1 MKTPYIGNL
10 MKNTITRYLA
20 VACMVIASATYG
32 QDRVQSPEA
41 AGLTPLHGTIY
52 VNDTTSFNYGGTAA
66 DGIWAV
72 DFTDDHTVLIGLVD
86 GGLVGDF
93 EAMGHAWTLYDT
105 NGNRLIPP
113 TVITNVA
120 GAPGGATLTN
130 TWRSFF
136 RTNGYPMACNTSRG
150 IRLRG
155 NRFGSGFVV
164 GGRGDRIG
172 MEIASLYD
180 VNSDANGPVTWAT
193 AAVMGFPVAQF
204 VNNNGTAAGPV
215 LSMCDDA
222 EAEPAG
228 QIFCH
233 GAEVLAN
240 GNIVIVGEARQGSE
254 LVDRFGG
261 PAVGDHVVY
270 RILKPNG
277 EVVTP
282 YALASS
288 TLDPCNQF
296 NAGVGVTSNGFAIRF
311 RGSSGVSFRLF
322 NNDGTAATNSFGTTN
337 DISMAT
343 AVGAF
348 LGTGTEPTAAYGD
361 RGDGV
366 GWHGNYKDAY
376 VNVARID
383 PAGGVYATV
392 YNADGSVR
400 YHRQTWDVGSTNT
413 GNRVEGAIAPDGR
426 VVIVIDDD
434 QWAPAGNRLILG
446 RILDPAGNPMGP
458 HFNVSE
464 LETPDTIND
473 SALSSLCPRVG
484 WRDNLIGF
492 TWRRALGPIS
502 GLSVVGYRLFQ
513 ETPPA
518 ALSITRS
525 AGNLVLSWPT
535 NATGFTLRSK
545 GNLSSGTWQTNSP
558 APVVDG
564 AVFKVTEPIGTT
576 NKYYQLIK

>member
-1 MKTPYIGNL
+1 
-10 MKNTITRYLA
+10 MKNTIIRYLA
-20 VACMVIASATYG
+20 VPCMVIASAAYG
-32 QDRVQSPEA
+32 QDRVQSPEV

-52 VNDTTSFNYGGTAA
+52 VNDTTNFNYSGTAS

-72 DFTDDHTVLIGLVD
+72 DFTDNHTVLIGLVD
-86 GGLVGDF
+86 GGLIGDF

-136 RTNGYPMACNTSRG
+136 RTNGSPMACNTSRG
-150 IRLRG
+150 IRIRA
-155 NRFGSGFVV
+155 NHFGSGFVV

-172 MEIASLYD
+172 MEIAALYD
-180 VNSDANGPVTWAT
+180 VNSDAAGPVTWAT
-193 AAVMGFPVAQF
+193 SAGQGFPVAQF

-215 LSMCDDA
+215 LSMCNDA
-222 EAEPAG
+222 EAEASG

-240 GNIVIVGEARQGSE
+240 GNIVIVGESRQGSE

-261 PAVGDHVVY
+261 PASGDHVVY

-282 YALASS
+282 YSLASS
-288 TLDPCNQF
+288 TLLSCNQF

-311 RGSSGVSFRLF
+311 RGSLGVSFRLF
-322 NNDGTAATNSFGTTN
+322 NNDGTAATNSFGDTN

-348 LGTGTEPTAAYGD
+348 LGTGTEPTAGYGD

-376 VNVARID
+376 VNVANNS
-383 PAGGVYATV
+383 GGVYVTV

-400 YHRQTWDVGSTNT
+400 YHRQTWDEGSSNN

-426 VVIVIDDD
+426 VVIAIDDSI
-434 QWAPAGNRLILG
+434 WASVDAGYAGNRLILG
-446 RILDPAGNPMGP
+446 KIFDPAGNPMGP
-458 HFNVSE
+458 HFSVSE
-464 LETPDTIND
+464 LETPGTVTD
-473 SALSSLCPRVG
+473 SSLCPRVG

-492 TWRRALGPIS
+492 TWRRAFGPIS
-502 GLSVVGYRLFQ
+502 GLPVLGYRLFM
-513 ETPPA
+513 ETPPV
-518 ALSITRS
+518 ALLINRS
-525 AGNLVLSWPT
+525 AGNVVLSWPT

-558 APVVDG
+558 APVING
-564 AVFKVTEPIGTT
+564 SVFMVTEPSGPT
-576 NKYYQLIK
+576 NKFYQLIK